1 MRRRNLHGAVAL
13 LLGFA
18 VAAAPAH
25 AQVRLKDIARV
36 DGGGELQLVGYG
48 LVVGLDGTGDSR
60 AASFTSQ
67 TVANM
72 LTRMGI
78 SVQDARLRVKN
89 TAAVMVSAKLAPN
102 QRPGTTFDVTVSSLG
117 DARSLEG
124 GVLLSTPL
132 ATPEGLIYATAQ
144 GPVSVGG
151 FSVRSN
157 NSRVSQNYVL
167 AGRVPGGGSVET
179 TWAPPPGADSTL
191 TVILQDPDYTT
202 AQRVAVAINAA
213 LPAARAQAIDAG
225 TIVLQPSVPE
235 GAPNSRA
242 ARVDLLARI
251 ESLLIEPD
259 TAARVVVNERTGTI
273 VAGEHVTLAGV
284 AIAHGNLSVRIDQQP
299 VISQP
304 NEMAMGR
311 TVVTEKTD
319 VNAGADPGTIVPVPA
334 AANVGDLAHALNAL
348 GVAPRDMIAI
358 LQALK
363 EAGALR
369 AELRIL

>member
-1 MRRRNLHGAVAL
+1 MHRIPWHLAL
-13 LLGFA
+13 VLL
-18 VAAAPAH
+18 VCAAAATPVA

-36 DGGGELQLVGYG
+36 DTGGELQLVGYG
-48 LVVGLDGTGDSR
+48 LVVGLDGTGDTR
-60 AASFTSQ
+60 GASFTSQ
-67 TVANM
+67 SVANM

-78 SVQDARLRVKN
+78 NVQDGRLRVKN
-89 TAAVMVSAKLAPN
+89 TAAVMVSAKLGPY
-102 QRPGTTFDVTVSSLG
+102 QRPGSSFDVTVSSLG

-132 ATPEGLIYATAQ
+132 ATPEGAIYATAQ
-144 GPVSVGG
+144 GSVSVGG
-151 FSVRSN
+151 FSVRSH

-167 AGRVPGGGSVET
+167 AGRVPGGGSVEMAWT
-179 TWAPPPGADSTL
+179 PPPSADSTL
-191 TVILQDPDYTT
+191 TVVLQDPDFTT
-202 AQRVAVAINAA
+202 AQRVATAINTA

-225 TIVLQPSVPE
+225 TILLQPA
-235 GAPNSRA
+235 APSATMDSRA

-251 ESLLIEPD
+251 ESLMIEPD

-304 NEMAMGR
+304 RELARGE

-319 VNAGADPGTIVPVPA
+319 LSAGAEPANIVAVPP

-348 GVAPRDMIAI
+348 GVTPRDMIAI